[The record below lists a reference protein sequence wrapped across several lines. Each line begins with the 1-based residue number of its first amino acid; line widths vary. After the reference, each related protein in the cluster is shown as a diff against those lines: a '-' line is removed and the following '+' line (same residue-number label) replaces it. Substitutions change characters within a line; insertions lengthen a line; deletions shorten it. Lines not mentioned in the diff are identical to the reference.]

1 MSLAADEVYQERWYS
16 TLGQIAVPFL
26 LASIG
31 VVTAGL
37 VMGHV
42 EDWRVYREMNELF
55 VLVPALCGLKGN
67 LDMCV
72 ASRFSTQSNIGNLQD
87 CKVIR
92 QLVIGNLALVQ
103 VQAIVC
109 SMLLVVFTVCVSSI
123 IAQQPEFKNF
133 SILAAAALVTSTTS
147 CLVLDSIL
155 MLVIL
160 FSQRYRFNPDYMATP
175 IVASIGDVI
184 SISLLSFT
192 AAQLHDLDRSYLW
205 ISIVIMCLYLLL
217 LLPLWVILVLKNLY
231 TRKVLAYGWIPVIGA
246 LCISQVG
253 GFVLSSS
260 VTQFPSFAVYSPIIN
275 GIGGNLVCVQASNMG
290 SLLYQS
296 SKPGTMPEG
305 VRICIWPHN
314 ALFYGTVYSRVSR
327 ILICISIP
335 GNVLLVY
342 SADFLYT
349 NYISVKWGFVL
360 GFVITSLVLL
370 FILLWVAHILVH
382 FFWHIKADP
391 DSCAIPYL
399 TALCDSMG
407 TGFLAIMFT
416 VLRKTKHSY
425 DSKTLSN

>member
-1 MSLAADEVYQERWYS
+1 MPPNAQAATAAGATEVRSTLSLAADEVYQERWYS

-305 VRICIWPHN
+305 SFAHTYLHFYTGQCI
-314 ALFYGTVYSRVSR
+314 
-327 ILICISIP
+327 IS
-335 GNVLLVY
+335 LQCR
-342 SADFLYT
+342 F
-349 NYISVKWGFVL
+349 
-360 GFVITSLVLL
+360 SLHQL
-370 FILLWVAHILVH
+370 HI
-382 FFWHIKADP
+382 
-391 DSCAIPYL
+391 
-399 TALCDSMG
+399 
-407 TGFLAIMFT
+407 
-416 VLRKTKHSY
+416 R
-425 DSKTLSN
+425 